1 METNRT
7 DILVNPD
14 YINSINT
21 SKKEADKMSSSALQ
35 LRLKSGNEI
44 PVIGIGTFRM
54 KGEECRQAVETA
66 LELGYTHIDTAE
78 MYENESAIGKAIQE
92 FDRSDLFITSK
103 VWRTNLEYGKVLDS
117 CEASLNRLNTPYL
130 DLYLIHW
137 PSRAGSIR
145 EAIQAMEKLYDE
157 GQVRSIGVSNFSIP
171 LVEETLKMAEKPI
184 CVNQVEFHPWLYQN
198 ELLEFCQKRDITLM
212 AYTPLARTQVFE
224 DEVIR
229 DLAKKYGKTP
239 AQITLRWEIQKGV
252 VAIPRSSSRNHLKEN
267 LQIFD
272 WELDLKDERK
282 IDAIS
287 KTKRIVSLGDIT
299 TAAKFSL
306 KEFFS

>member
-1 METNRT
+1 
-7 DILVNPD
+7 
-14 YINSINT
+14 
-21 SKKEADKMSSSALQ
+21 MSSSVPQ

-54 KGEECRQAVETA
+54 KGKECQQAIETA

-78 MYENESAIGKAIQE
+78 MYGNESEIGEAIQKI
-92 FDRSDLFITSK
+92 DRSDLFITSK
-103 VWRTNLEYGKVLDS
+103 VWPTNLKYERVLDS

-137 PSRAGSIR
+137 PSRTSSMK
-145 EAIQAMEKLYDE
+145 EAIQAMGKLHDE
-157 GQVRSIGVSNFSIP
+157 GQVRSIGISNFPIP
-171 LVEETLKMAEKPI
+171 LVEETLKIAEKPI
-184 CVNQVEFHPWLYQN
+184 CVNQVEFHPWLYQK
-198 ELLEFCQKRDITLM
+198 ELLEFCQERDIILI

-224 DEVIR
+224 DEVIQ

-252 VAIPRSSSRNHLKEN
+252 VAIPRSSSREHQKEN

-272 WELDLKDERK
+272 WKLRTEDERK
-282 IDAIS
+282 IDEIP
-287 KTKRIVSLGDIT
+287 KTKRIVSLGDIA